1 MTPGTPRNGAVT
13 VLGGKTTENN
23 GKRPTKG
30 FLKTNGSKE
39 RRGERTDIEY
49 HCYGTC
55 IIGLHTGCSDP
66 RNRTA
71 LIVRELS
78 VLIRLSSAFRYLRIC
93 HPTSIHIGH
102 FAGRILRFT
111 LLDLIRSSFYRMCIL

>member
-66 RNRTA
+66 RNRMTYCVDCPRA
-71 LIVRELS
+71 KRSNTL
-78 VLIRLSSAFRYLRIC
+78 VLCISIFADLSSNFDSYWTFRWKDSTIYFI
-93 HPTSIHIGH
+93 
-102 FAGRILRFT
+102 RFN
-111 LLDLIRSSFYRMCIL
+111 S

>member
-13 VLGGKTTENN
+13 VLRGKTTENN

-66 RNRTA
+66 RNRMTYCVDCPRA
-71 LIVRELS
+71 KRSNTL
-78 VLIRLSSAFRYLRIC
+78 VLCISIFADLSSNFDSYWTFRWK
-93 HPTSIHIGH
+93 GH
-102 FAGRILRFT
+102 FDWTFLLT
-111 LLDLIRSSFYRMCIL
+111 LLDLPY

>member
-39 RRGERTDIEY
+39 RRGERTDIEH

-66 RNRTA
+66 RNRMTYCVDCPRA
-71 LIVRELS
+71 KRSNTL
-78 VLIRLSSAFRYLRIC
+78 VLCISIFADLSSNFDSY
-93 HPTSIHIGH
+93 
-102 FAGRILRFT
+102 
-111 LLDLIRSSFYRMCIL
+111 